1 MQQLYISSLKFVE
14 HFLLF
19 FYCFIVFLSNVR
31 PKRLFSLIR
40 ALTPPPHPQPHP
52 QRTVSVYIL
61 VYIVIYVQKCQKS
74 VNYDINVHCS
84 NQNLWAVCASFI

>member
-1 MQQLYISSLKFVE
+1 MFFFITLIIITIIIVIILKQQLYISSLEFVE
-14 HFLLF
+14 LFPLFLILF
-19 FYCFIVFLSNVR
+19 YVIVFLSNVR

-40 ALTPPPHPQPHP
+40 ALTPPPYSPS

-74 VNYDINVHCS
+74 CK
-84 NQNLWAVCASFI
+84 L